1 MTKSF
6 CGSVAYLAPEMLEK
20 QGHGFTLDWYLLGVL
35 TYELINGLPPFYCK
49 NQSQLFNNILK
60 GELTFSR
67 VFSNRAQ
74 TFIKD
79 LMNKDPKKRLGC
91 TNDAEDIKS
100 HIFFKGI
107 KWDDVY
113 QRNYK
118 MPII

>member
-79 LMNKDPKKRLGC
+79 VRALPSSSAPPELLLSGYPGLYSEVGQHLRPCCRRRD
-91 TNDAEDIKS
+91 
-100 HIFFKGI
+100 
-107 KWDDVY
+107 
-113 QRNYK
+113 
-118 MPII
+118 